1 MLNQI
6 FMIIFNL
13 NILKVISIEILQLV
27 QVQKEVIINLNLHH
41 WRPSLKINQ
50 IKSHYWSKILN
61 TMVILGTYQSHQ
73 MMLAQFSLQIIQE
86 VLPNQEEWEECLQL
100 LNKILVLIQ
109 LITLIL
115 LTYLLE
121 INMEILLLSNQLK
134 MSILML
140 MIIKMRIWFMNLL
153 LW

>member
-1 MLNQI
+1 
-6 FMIIFNL
+6 
-13 NILKVISIEILQLV
+13 
-27 QVQKEVIINLNLHH
+27 
-41 WRPSLKINQ
+41 
-50 IKSHYWSKILN
+50 
-61 TMVILGTYQSHQ
+61 
-73 MMLAQFSLQIIQE
+73 MMLAQFSLQITQE
-86 VLPNQEEWEECLQL
+86 VLPNQEEWEECLQHL
-100 LNKILVLIQ
+100 KKILVLIQ

-115 LTYLLE
+115 LIYLLE